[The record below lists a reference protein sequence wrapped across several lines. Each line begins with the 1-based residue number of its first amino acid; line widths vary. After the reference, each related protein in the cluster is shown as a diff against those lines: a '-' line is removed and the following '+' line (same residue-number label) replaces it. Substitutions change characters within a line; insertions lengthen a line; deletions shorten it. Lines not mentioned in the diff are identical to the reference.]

1 LLLYYPGVL
10 QGETYGV
17 GWREVR
23 CPLQRVAP
31 SLRGSSNGPF
41 DAGSRL
47 LTTAADQPEDGAR
60 DGCYQEEA
68 GSGACGGHDHLLK
81 VN

>member
-1 LLLYYPGVL
+1 
-10 QGETYGV
+10 
-17 GWREVR
+17 
-23 CPLQRVAP
+23 
-31 SLRGSSNGPF
+31 LRGSSNGPF

>member
-1 LLLYYPGVL
+1 
-10 QGETYGV
+10 
-17 GWREVR
+17 
-23 CPLQRVAP
+23 
-31 SLRGSSNGPF
+31 
-41 DAGSRL
+41 

-81 VN
+81 VNLLLTSERKLIFAHVMKNFSSFRF